1 MFFYDGKTLVFGQ
14 PKKSPEVA
22 LTFDH
27 DVFSLCT
34 RASAVP
40 SNVAAYDYIHESD
53 RQVSVEGSK
62 DSGAGLLSDIKKRAD
77 RLYDDQE
84 LVASSSPVTSDTD
97 LKTLADRKSRTV
109 GGSMLSVEGQTRT
122 CQVVLGGIVEI
133 IFPSRM
139 NVPSLGRYRVVEIVH
154 KVDKSGNYSNHFVGT
169 PANREFITQR
179 HTGSVKAYPEMAVVS
194 SNSDPKG
201 MGRVQV
207 QFDWQKRSGN
217 CTNWIRVQTPDAG
230 GSGMTNRGM
239 VFVPEVGDQVMVG
252 FEYGDPNRPYVTGS
266 VFSGSNG
273 KGGGSGNT
281 TKSILTKSGHQIV
294 FEDDDNDWGITISD
308 KNGNVIKFDTKG
320 KNMQVSAGETIS
332 LLANNVTIDASQTVS
347 INAGEDIVLN
357 ASKSLSSYSDENISF
372 MAGEDVSVSAKNITT
387 TASENSKH
395 NADTL
400 SLLTETE
407 IEMTSKKV
415 GIDSSKEN
423 LVLSTGGDVETKAK
437 GKVNLF

>member
-1 MFFYDGKTLVFGQ
+1 
-14 PKKSPEVA
+14 
-22 LTFDH
+22 
-27 DVFSLCT
+27 
-34 RASAVP
+34 
-40 SNVAAYDYIHESD
+40 
-53 RQVSVEGSK
+53 
-62 DSGAGLLSDIKKRAD
+62 
-77 RLYDDQE
+77 
-84 LVASSSPVTSDTD
+84 
-97 LKTLADRKSRTV
+97 
-109 GGSMLSVEGQTRT
+109 
-122 CQVVLGGIVEI
+122 
-133 IFPSRM
+133 
-139 NVPSLGRYRVVEIVH
+139 
-154 KVDKSGNYSNHFVGT
+154 
-169 PANREFITQR
+169 
-179 HTGSVKAYPEMAVVS
+179 
-194 SNSDPKG
+194 
-201 MGRVQV
+201 
-207 QFDWQKRSGN
+207 
-217 CTNWIRVQTPDAG
+217 
-230 GSGMTNRGM
+230 MTNRGI
-239 VFVPEVGDQVMVG
+239 VFIPEVGDQVMVG

-266 VFSGSNG
+266 VFSSSDG

-320 KNMQVSAGETIS
+320 KNIQVSAGETIS

-357 ASKSLSSYSDENISF
+357 ASKGLNSYANENINF

-400 SLLTETE
+400 SLLTENE